1 MSAVAWASRDELEP
15 ARVLGLG
22 GKKALQAEKGRHTRR
37 GARGGPSQACKDARA
52 GRAFSDVLQTDL
64 RHDFKKSQPLG
75 SS

>member
-1 MSAVAWASRDELEP
+1 M
-15 ARVLGLG
+15 LGLG

-52 GRAFSDVLQTDL
+52 GKAISDILQIDL
-64 RHDFKKSQPLG
+64 RHDCKKSQPPG